1 MMTYDRIL
9 GFDPNGTCRVYVIEA
24 RQEARNYIRQQA
36 DTAPLAACRFEFLVL
51 PERGL
56 QGRCARSRSP
66 PQPKTA
72 SQTRRPGPARLCGR
86 GQEVMPEGSE
96 FTRECSH

>member
-36 DTAPLAACRFEFLVL
+36 DTAPLAAWRFEFLVDT
-51 PERGL
+51 PAG
-56 QGRCARSRSP
+56 ARS
-66 PQPKTA
+66 A
-72 SQTRRPGPARLCGR
+72 
-86 GQEVMPEGSE
+86 GSVR
-96 FTRECSH
+96 TV